1 MVSSQNSGCARQR
14 ISKIYTVIGSVIL
27 KIKLNEQQ
35 NQIVRIFRTKMNKVD
50 INYENTDPG
59 DWEDCYTAWW
69 MDQNSRKFIR
79 IIYPPV

>member
-1 MVSSQNSGCARQR
+1 
-14 ISKIYTVIGSVIL
+14 
-27 KIKLNEQQ
+27 
-35 NQIVRIFRTKMNKVD
+35 MNKAG

-79 IIYPPV
+79 MIYPPV